1 MAAYIDQN
9 KFFLK
14 NNSKKSVKK
23 RSVAIHEALLTQKSL
38 SNQASSFL
46 FLIYYVTNMNTS
58 EICMGKWGKTPIS
71 HGFLLKDW
79 ILPTNLQQAMENVN
93 LIQRKL
99 NIFYLYI
106 FYFIVFHP

>member
-58 EICMGKWGKTPIS
+58 EICMGKWGKTPIRM
-71 HGFLLKDW
+71 D
-79 ILPTNLQQAMENVN
+79 
-93 LIQRKL
+93 
-99 NIFYLYI
+99 FY
-106 FYFIVFHP
+106 